1 VINEV
6 KKSKV
11 DLGFFCFFFVID
23 VAAGIMLFKT
33 WEEADSTWFGAA
45 GVGAVVLGVF
55 FGDWV
60 FFFLW
65 PVCAFW
71 GFFALRCLFGGP

>member
-1 VINEV
+1 MINEV

-11 DLGFFCFFFVID
+11 DLGFFCFFLVID

-33 WEEADSTWFGAA
+33 WEEAGSSWLGAA

-55 FGDWV
+55 FDDGV
-60 FFFLW
+60 FFFL
-65 PVCAFW
+65 
-71 GFFALRCLFGGP
+71 